1 MTIFGLIGRHIDYSF
16 SRGFF
21 SKKFETEQLNCHYR
35 NFDLESIESF
45 ESIFET
51 SDRIGGL
58 NVTIPYKESV
68 IPFLDDL
75 DPDARTIGAVN
86 TIKIEN
92 GKRIG
97 YNTDHF
103 GFQESIKPYLLPSH
117 QKALILGTG
126 GASKAVDFALNTLN
140 IKSYFV
146 SRNATSQAHFGYDN
160 LTAEIIS
167 NHSIIVNCTPV
178 GTYPNVEQFP
188 AIPYQALTPSHLLYD
203 LIYNPDE
210 TKFLRFGKEAGSKT
224 LNGLKMLELQA
235 EKSWAIWNS

>member
-126 GASKAVDFALNTLN
+126 GASKAVDFALKTLN

-146 SRNATSQAHFGYDN
+146 SRNVTSQAHFGYDN

-188 AIPYQALTPSHLLYD
+188 AIPYHALTPSHLLYD